1 MDLSD
6 VCFLGVPWPAV
17 ASRAEQSQWDR
28 QQLLSDLPSPACQCA
43 MGNGQCDSLFFLKTN
58 QKMVTN
64 SDIEVLNVKVGVK
77 KAIILLLQHTKIKVF

>member
-1 MDLSD
+1 MRSNRNGTGSSCSAISL
-6 VCFLGVPWPAV
+6 PQHAN
-17 ASRAEQSQWDR
+17 AQW
-28 QQLLSDLPSPACQCA
+28 A
-43 MGNGQCDSLFFLKTN
+43 MANVIHFFLKTN